1 MSQSLIPTKPIPT
14 TRIEPRAQAR
24 YRVSMPVRDY
34 QRFIRENLPVAAV
47 PGISEIRLHMA
58 GPASGLGRLSLD
70 APYFAWPWAGGLA
83 LARYLL
89 DDPGR
94 ARGRRVADI
103 GAGSGLV
110 GIAAALCGARVTCIE
125 SDAAAVAAI
134 GLNAA
139 LNGVEIAVDHR
150 DAASGAAPD
159 ADLVLAG
166 DVFYAPGVA
175 ARMTG
180 FLERC
185 GANGAEVLVGD
196 PGRADLPVARLR
208 RLMSL
213 RVADFGAGGTVE
225 AGIHAF
231 VQGGPAEG
239 ALAPTA
245 ESTDKAASN
254 TGSRFT

>member
-1 MSQSLIPTKPIPT
+1 MAI
-14 TRIEPRAQAR
+14 
-24 YRVSMPVRDY
+24 RDY

-47 PGISEIRLHMA
+47 PGIPEIRLHMA

-89 DDPGR
+89 DAP
-94 ARGRRVADI
+94 ALAAGRRVTDI

-110 GIAAALCGARVTCIE
+110 GIAAALCGGRVTCIE
-125 SDAAAVAAI
+125 SDPAAVAAI
-134 GLNAA
+134 ALNAA
-139 LNGVEIAVDHR
+139 LNGVAVSIEHR
-150 DAASGAAPD
+150 DAAAGAAPD
-159 ADLVLAG
+159 ADLVVAG

-180 FLERC
+180 FLQRC
-185 GANGAEVLVGD
+185 VEAGATVLVGD
-196 PGRADLPVARLR
+196 PGRADLPVGRLKLLASR
-208 RLMSL
+208 H
-213 RVADFGAGGTVE
+213 VADFGSGGTVE

-231 VQGGPAEG
+231 VQGRPAEG
-239 ALAPTA
+239 ALAPPA